1 VNVSAPLVFD
11 QDVADLR
18 GRADD
23 DVQPPRRQAG
33 LGGEL
38 REEERRERSLR
49 GRLEHHGAAGGERW
63 RELVGDEVE
72 REVERADRRDD
83 ADRDAERE
91 CELPGAGLR
100 GVHRHDLAGE
110 LPCLDRGHRVGRHR
124 PCGLDSGGL
133 HRLAGLGADRP
144 RGIVLAI
151 TQAVCDARED
161 LGAPVRRQ
169 RVARRRLGGVHRPAG
184 LVAPGL
190 RHVPDGLA

>member
-1 VNVSAPLVFD
+1 LNGLIAATTPTGTRSVNASF
-11 QDVADLR
+11 
-18 GRADD
+18 
-23 DVQPPRRQAG
+23 
-33 LGGEL
+33 
-38 REEERRERSLR
+38 
-49 GRLEHHGAAGGERW
+49 
-63 RELVGDEVE
+63 
-72 REVERADRRDD
+72 
-83 ADRDAERE
+83 
-91 CELPGAGLR
+91 PGAGLR

-169 RVARRRLGGVHRPAG
+169 RVACRRLGGVDRPAG
-184 LVAPGL
+184 LVAPAL